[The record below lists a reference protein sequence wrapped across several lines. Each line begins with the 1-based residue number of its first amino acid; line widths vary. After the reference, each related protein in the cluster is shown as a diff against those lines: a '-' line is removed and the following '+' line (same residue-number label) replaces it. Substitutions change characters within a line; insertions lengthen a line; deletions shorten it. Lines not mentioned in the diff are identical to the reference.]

1 MILLTHG
8 RRLERQSHM
17 VARYAL
23 TLIMSIAASVTAVE
37 REGEEEEEKEKMD
50 HVAVSNV

>member
-37 REGEEEEEKEKMD
+37 REGEEEEKEKEKKQMRNG
-50 HVAVSNV
+50 HR